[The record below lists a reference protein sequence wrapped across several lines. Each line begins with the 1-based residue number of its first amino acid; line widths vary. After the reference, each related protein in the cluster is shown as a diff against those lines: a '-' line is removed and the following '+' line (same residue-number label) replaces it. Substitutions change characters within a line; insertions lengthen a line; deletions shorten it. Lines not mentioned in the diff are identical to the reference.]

1 MTKMDN
7 FYEKYKKLRKDQKID
22 LTDIENRTKINIK
35 YLEALETGSFD
46 LIQEPYTRLF
56 LRAYINEIGADP
68 DLAISELSEY
78 LLKKDSSKAKEPEK
92 TEQKKSTSDEIKSDV
107 SIPSEKKSRNFQD
120 ISLNV
125 SKKVENRTTII
136 PPNLIKGILFLVFW
150 VIIIIVIRNITLEN
164 KNEIPNAKTA
174 QIENE
179 ITTNFTN
186 FQQIQADFLEISSLQ
201 TTIEQSLPLIVKI
214 VTKNALGI
222 VSAQDSLEVKLFSI
236 TSGDQK
242 TYSFET
248 NLDILLNHSEG
259 VTVFINGDAI
269 QDIRSQKTPVRLIF
283 SLEPKSVTIKH
294 YSKAG

>member
-1 MTKMDN
+1 MNN
-7 FYEKYKKLRKDQKID
+7 FFEKYKKLRKDQKID

-78 LLKKDSSKAKEPEK
+78 LLKKDSSKDKDTEK
-92 TEQKKSTSDEIKSDV
+92 TEQKKSTSDEIKRDV
-107 SIPSEKKSRNFQD
+107 SIPSEKKSRNFQA

-164 KNEIPNAKTA
+164 KNEIPNAKTM
-174 QIENE
+174 QIENK
-179 ITTNFTN
+179 ITNFIN

-214 VTKNALGI
+214 VSKNALGI
-222 VSAQDSLEVKLFSI
+222 VSAQDSLEVKSFSI

-242 TYSFET
+242 TYSFDT

-259 VTVFINGDAI
+259 VTIFINGDAI
-269 QDIRSQKTPVRLIF
+269 QDIRSQQTPVRLIF
-283 SLEPKSVTIKH
+283 SIEPKSVTIKH